1 MATRVMSESWRKEGK
16 TKKETCRTVDER
28 IDKNREEKV
37 TGVVT
42 GLSFMSLIFFEGLFF
57 SSIAFLFSLNC
68 LFKNRMGWM

>member
-16 TKKETCRTVDER
+16 TKKETCRAVDER

-42 GLSFMSLIFFEGLFF
+42 GLSFMSLIFL
-57 SSIAFLFSLNC
+57 
-68 LFKNRMGWM
+68 